1 MYHGEY
7 IETSGIFY
15 SAFEQFAIF
24 TKRRSIIGGARA
36 FWLDTNRGLEINS
49 DLFEK
54 MNGKTIHIK
63 GRIDTTRT
71 GHMGQYLATIEEIYF
86 WEK

>member
-15 SAFEQFAIF
+15 SAFEQFAIL
-24 TKRRSIIGGARA
+24 TKKRSGGSRA
-36 FWLDTNRGLEINS
+36 IWLDTNRDLKINS

-54 MNGKTIHIK
+54 MNGNTIHIK